1 MKFYLDNYQQITASK
16 MIEDS
21 RLICDNQEFIIK
33 NLQITEAMIKFGKKH
48 YLKIANQMYPVEFRY
63 IVKDEKFINDFKSEK
78 QLGAIYAPNFTLFRL
93 WAPTAYSVKVI
104 LIDRNEKYPM
114 HRDENGVYECEI
126 PDLSHGTKY
135 LFEVEHETK
144 IKVIDPYAK
153 ASGIN
158 QGYSVVV
165 DFTKFNSVSKPPT
178 FALKDL
184 LVYELHVRDFTN
196 HPAFSH
202 QNQLLGLMEQN
213 LKNKYGDA
221 IGFDYLN
228 TLNVSHIQLLPI
240 YDFGSV
246 QDDNLESYNWGYDP
260 VQYNVIKP
268 LYGSNKNDDF
278 SAINDLKQVV
288 NHYHDHNIGVIM
300 DVVYNHVYEVDKFS
314 LHQIVPHYFVRLGAN
329 NQISNGTFCGNE
341 FETNTP
347 MGRKFIVDSLV
358 YLTKTYQFSGYRFD
372 LMGIMDIK
380 TLKMIA
386 RELKKINPDI
396 LLYGEGWHLPTV
408 LDESIQG
415 TMGNYFALPEYG
427 FFNDNIRDFIRGK
440 VDDEKDVGVMVG
452 KNIDKINEYLHG
464 KGFLRP
470 VQSINYASC
479 HDNHTLLDRLLLTNN
494 SDVINRLKLA
504 YTLIILSR
512 GIPFIH
518 AGCEFGRTKNL
529 LDNTYNLS
537 AELNAINW
545 DLVTYNQELID
556 FVVML
561 IKLRQSDSYFNIN
574 NYEGL
579 RTITCELKIT
589 DNQCPQQEIMKIVEQ
604 LGG

>member
-1 MKFYLDNYQQITASK
+1 MKFYLDNYKQITASE
-16 MIEDS
+16 MIKDS
-21 RLICDNQEFIIK
+21 KLICDNKEFK
-33 NLQITEAMIKFGKKH
+33 LEKLQITEAMIKFGKKH
-48 YLKIANQMYPVEFRY
+48 YLKIADQMYPVEFRY
-63 IVKDEKFINDFKSEK
+63 IVKDEKFISKFKSEK

-114 HRDENGVYECEI
+114 HRDEAGVYECEI
-126 PDLSHGTKY
+126 PGISHGTKY
-135 LFEVEHETK
+135 LFEVEHESK

-158 QGYSVVV
+158 QGYSVVT
-165 DFTKFNSVSKPPT
+165 DFEQFQSVSKPPV

-184 LVYELHVRDFTN
+184 LIYELHVRDFTN
-196 HPAFSH
+196 HPDFQH
-202 QNQLLGLMEQN
+202 KNQLLGLIEEN
-213 LKNKYGDA
+213 RKNKYGDA
-221 IGFDYLN
+221 IGLDYLKR
-228 TLNVSHIQLLPI
+228 LNISHVQLLPI

-246 QDDNLESYNWGYDP
+246 KDDEIDTYNWGYDP
-260 VQYNVIKP
+260 VQYNVIKS
-268 LYGSNKNDDF
+268 LYASNKDDEF

-288 NHYHDHNIGVIM
+288 NHYHQQNIGVIM
-300 DVVYNHVYEVDKFS
+300 DVVYNHVYEVEKFS
-314 LHQIVPHYFVRLGAN
+314 LHQIVPHYFVRLDEN
-329 NQISNGTFCGNE
+329 QQISNGTFCGNE

-358 YLTKTYQFSGYRFD
+358 YLTQTYQFSGYRFD

-396 LLYGEGWHLPTV
+396 LLYGEGWHLPTT

-427 FFNDNIRDFIRGK
+427 FFNDKIRDFIRGK
-440 VDDEKDVGVMVG
+440 VDDEQDVGVMLG
-452 KNIDKINEYLHG
+452 KDSDRINEYLHG

-470 VQSINYASC
+470 SQSINYASC
-479 HDNHTLLDRLLLTNN
+479 HDNHTLIDRLQLTNN
-494 SDVINRLKLA
+494 IDVFNRLKLA

-537 AELNAINW
+537 AELNLIDW
-545 DLVTYNQELID
+545 DLVTHNQELID
-556 FVVML
+556 FVIQL
-561 IKLRQSDSYFNIN
+561 IKIRQNDNYFNIN

-579 RTITCELKIT
+579 RSVTSEIAITS
-589 DNQCPQQEIMKIVEQ
+589 NACPQQEIMKIVKQ